1 MDEINPCA
9 WRGSVSQVR
18 QSAQSHQVRLE
29 QLGAYPFERL
39 KALFAGHSPNPDLT
53 PIDAGAGEPRLPL
66 PSFVA
71 DILSEHL
78 GGFSKY
84 PSTVGSPAL
93 RQAIADWLQRR
104 YGLQNVDA
112 ATQVLSANGTRE
124 ALFAI
129 AHALINPEAA
139 KKPCV
144 LMPNPMYQIY
154 LGAALTAGG
163 EPVFLPCT
171 SDNGFAPDLDAV
183 DASVWSNT
191 ALIYV
196 CSPSNPTGWIAD
208 ADYFARLLQLAD
220 EYDFYIVSDECYSE
234 IYWQHKPV
242 GLLEVAESLGR
253 EGFSRCLVMNSLSKR
268 SALPGM
274 RSGLIAGDAALIAR
288 FTKLRSYTGSATP
301 LPLQAVAA
309 AAWAD
314 ETHVQQHLDIY
325 RHSLQAFFDV
335 YGGASD
341 DINIPAGSFFAW
353 LPVEA
358 EEAFAIA
365 AYEQQAVT
373 ILPGSYLAAVDAEG
387 NNPGAGYIRAALVDG
402 PACAAELAHRL
413 RAVRI

>member
-1 MDEINPCA
+1 M
-9 WRGSVSQVR
+9 
-18 QSAQSHQVRLE
+18 QSHQPRLQ

-39 KALFAGHSPNPDLT
+39 KALFAGHTPNPNLT

-66 PSFVA
+66 PAFVA
-71 DILSEHL
+71 DTLAEHL
-78 GGFSKY
+78 DGFSKY

-104 YGLQNVDA
+104 YGLRHVDA

-139 KKPCV
+139 TKPCV

-171 SDNGFAPDLDAV
+171 AEHAFAPDLDAV
-183 DASVWSNT
+183 DASVWSNA
-191 ALIYV
+191 ALVYI

-208 ADYFARLLQLAD
+208 ADYFARLLTLAD
-220 EYDFYIVSDECYSE
+220 QYDFYIVSDECYSE
-234 IYWQHKPV
+234 IYWQDKPV

-253 EGFSRCLVMNSLSKR
+253 DGFSRCLVMNSLSKR

-288 FTKLRSYTGSATP
+288 FAQLRSYTGPATP
-301 LPLQAVAA
+301 LPLQAVAV
-309 AAWAD
+309 AAWSD
-314 ETHVQQHLDIY
+314 ETHVQRHLAVY
-325 RHSLQAFFDV
+325 RASLKAFFDI
-335 YGGASD
+335 YD

-353 LPVEA
+353 LPVEH

-373 ILPGSYLAAVDAEG
+373 ILPGSYLAAADADG

-402 PACAAELAHRL
+402 PECAATLARRL

>member
-1 MDEINPCA
+1 
-9 WRGSVSQVR
+9 V
-18 QSAQSHQVRLE
+18 QSHQPRLQ

-39 KALFAGHSPNPDLT
+39 KALFAGHTPNPNLT

-66 PSFVA
+66 PAFVA
-71 DILSEHL
+71 DTLAEHL
-78 GGFSKY
+78 DGFSKY

-104 YGLQNVDA
+104 YGLRHVDA

-139 KKPCV
+139 TKPCV

-171 SDNGFAPDLDAV
+171 AEHAFAPDLDAV
-183 DASVWSNT
+183 DASVWSNA
-191 ALIYV
+191 ALVYI

-208 ADYFARLLQLAD
+208 ADYFARLLTLAD
-220 EYDFYIVSDECYSE
+220 QYDFYIVSDECYSE
-234 IYWQHKPV
+234 IYWQDKPV

-253 EGFSRCLVMNSLSKR
+253 DGFSRCLVMNSLSKR

-288 FTKLRSYTGSATP
+288 FAQLRSYTGPATP
-301 LPLQAVAA
+301 LPLQAVAV
-309 AAWAD
+309 AAWSD
-314 ETHVQQHLDIY
+314 ETHVQRHLAVY
-325 RHSLQAFFDV
+325 RASLKAFFDI
-335 YGGASD
+335 YD

-353 LPVEA
+353 LPVEH

-373 ILPGSYLAAVDAEG
+373 ILPGSYLAAADADG

-402 PACAAELAHRL
+402 PECAATLARRL

>member
-1 MDEINPCA
+1 M
-9 WRGSVSQVR
+9 SQP
-18 QSAQSHQVRLE
+18 AQSQQVRLAK
-29 QLGAYPFERL
+29 LGAYPFERL
-39 KALFAGHSPNPDLT
+39 QALFEGHTPNPELS

-66 PSFVA
+66 PAFVA
-71 DILSEHL
+71 DTLAENL

-84 PSTVGSPAL
+84 PSTIGSPAL

-104 YGLQNVDA
+104 YGLKHIDA

-129 AHALINPEAA
+129 AHALINPEAEH
-139 KKPCV
+139 KPNV

-163 EPVFLPCT
+163 EAVGMPCT
-171 SDNGFAPDLDAV
+171 AANGFAPDLDAV
-183 DASVWSNT
+183 EASVWRNT
-191 ALIYV
+191 ALVYV

-208 ADYFARLLQLAD
+208 ADYFARLLALAD
-220 EYDFYIVSDECYSE
+220 AYDFYIISDECYSE

-253 EGFSRCLVMNSLSKR
+253 DGFNRCLVMNSLSKR

-274 RSGLIAGDAALIAR
+274 RSGLIAGDAALIDR
-288 FTKLRSYTGSATP
+288 FSKLRSYTGPATP

-309 AAWAD
+309 AAWSD
-314 ETHVQQHLDIY
+314 ETHVQRHLEIY
-325 RHSLQAFFDV
+325 RASLKAFFDM
-335 YGGASD
+335 YGGG
-341 DINIPAGSFFAW
+341 IKIPAGSFFVW
-353 LPVEA
+353 LPVA
-358 EEAFAIA
+358 DDEAFAMA

-373 ILPGSYLAAVDAEG
+373 VLPGSYLAAKDVHG
-387 NNPGAGYIRAALVDG
+387 CNPGAGYIRAALVDG
-402 PACAAELAHRL
+402 AQCAAELARRL

>member
-1 MDEINPCA
+1 
-9 WRGSVSQVR
+9 VR
-18 QSAQSHQVRLE
+18 HSAQSHQIRLE

-39 KALFAGHSPNPDLT
+39 KALFAGHSPNPALQ

-71 DILSEHL
+71 DTLTEHL

-104 YGLQNVDA
+104 YGLQYVDA

-129 AHALINPEAA
+129 AHALINPEAEE
-139 KKPCV
+139 KPYV

-171 SDNGFAPDLDAV
+171 ADNGFAPDLDAV
-183 DASVWSNT
+183 DADIWSNT
-191 ALIYV
+191 ALVYV

-208 ADYFARLLQLAD
+208 ADYFARLLALAD

-234 IYWQHKPV
+234 IYWQDKPV
-242 GLLEVAESLGR
+242 GLLAVAESQGR
-253 EGFSRCLVMNSLSKR
+253 AGFSRCLVMNSLSKR
-268 SALPGM
+268 SALPGI
-274 RSGLIAGDAALIAR
+274 RSGLIAGDASLIAR
-288 FTKLRSYTGSATP
+288 FTKLRSYTGPATP

-314 ETHVQQHLDIY
+314 ETHVQQHLDVYRRSLKAFYDIY
-325 RHSLQAFFDV
+325 A
-335 YGGASD
+335 GGSDAASPEG
-341 DINIPAGSFFAW
+341 IHIPAGSFFAW
-353 LPVEA
+353 LPVER
-358 EEAFAIA
+358 EEAFAVA

-373 ILPGSYLAAVDAEG
+373 ILPGSYLAADDAQG
-387 NNPGAGYIRAALVDG
+387 HNPGSGYIRAALVDG

>member
-1 MDEINPCA
+1 
-9 WRGSVSQVR
+9 V
-18 QSAQSHQVRLE
+18 QSHQPRLQ

-39 KALFAGHSPNPDLT
+39 KALFAGHTPNPNLT

-66 PSFVA
+66 PAFVA
-71 DILSEHL
+71 DTLAEHL
-78 GGFSKY
+78 DGFSKY

-104 YGLQNVDA
+104 YGLRHVDA

-139 KKPCV
+139 TKPCV

-163 EPVFLPCT
+163 EPVLLPCT
-171 SDNGFAPDLDAV
+171 AEHAFAPDLDAV

-191 ALIYV
+191 ALVYI

-208 ADYFARLLQLAD
+208 ADYFARLLTLAD
-220 EYDFYIVSDECYSE
+220 QYDFYIVSDECYSE
-234 IYWQHKPV
+234 IYWQDKPV

-253 EGFSRCLVMNSLSKR
+253 DGFSRCLVMNSLSKR

-288 FTKLRSYTGSATP
+288 FAQLRSYTGPATP
-301 LPLQAVAA
+301 LPLQAVAV
-309 AAWAD
+309 AAWSD
-314 ETHVQQHLDIY
+314 ETHVQRHLAVY
-325 RHSLQAFFDV
+325 RASLKAFFDI
-335 YGGASD
+335 YD

-353 LPVEA
+353 LPVEH

-373 ILPGSYLAAVDAEG
+373 ILPGSYLAAADADG

-402 PACAAELAHRL
+402 PECAATLARRL